1 MPEWKVSPLSHTTH
15 ILALFPWPCC
25 LDDTLTTIPLYK
37 TMPLMMTL
45 IWEMRKEEVVE
56 GGRDLKVNQSLL
68 DYGASC
74 AFWELPLPK

>member
-1 MPEWKVSPLSHTTH
+1 
-15 ILALFPWPCC
+15 
-25 LDDTLTTIPLYK
+25 
-37 TMPLMMTL
+37 MTL